1 MYNIP
6 VISNNVNVDFILKL
20 INFRIYKIRF
30 YYKIIN

>member
-1 MYNIP
+1 MP

-20 INFRIYKIRF
+20 TNFQIYKIKF